1 MNMTRKASRA
11 LLIVAA
17 LITGLTLSACSG
29 AHMIAEEFGRAMAG
43 TGGTYRTYDKTG
55 HVMDEVNGT
64 TIRVTRDDRFDEVN
78 SDGSTSPGSMIQ
90 VQVGQNFINH
100 VGSTAVLFEKGLLVV
115 TPAEKGFDVN
125 SNASGT
131 PWLDKFMEGNRNLWS
146 GSAKTVLVRT
156 QDDVPV
162 AIFAGK
168 NVEFVGSDIPKST
181 VLRVTQADGSVKY
194 ALVYRANLTIYDTAL
209 LGN

>member
-1 MNMTRKASRA
+1 MNITRKAKATVLAAFA
-11 LLIVAA
+11 LVVAF
-17 LITGLTLSACSG
+17 TLSACSG
-29 AHMIAEEFGRAMAG
+29 AHMIAEEFARAMEG

-64 TIRVTRDDRFDEVN
+64 TLRITRDERFDEVN

-100 VGSTAVLFEKGLLVV
+100 VGSTAVLFENGLTVV
-115 TPAEKGFDVN
+115 TPADKGFDVN
-125 SNASGT
+125 SNAEGT
-131 PWLDKFMEGNRNLWS
+131 PWLDKFMEGNRNLWK

-168 NVEFVGSDIPKST
+168 NVEFVGSNIPKST
-181 VLRVTQADGSVKY
+181 VLRITQDDGTVKY
-194 ALVYRANLTIYDTAL
+194 ALVYRANLTIYDTVL
-209 LGN
+209 ITR